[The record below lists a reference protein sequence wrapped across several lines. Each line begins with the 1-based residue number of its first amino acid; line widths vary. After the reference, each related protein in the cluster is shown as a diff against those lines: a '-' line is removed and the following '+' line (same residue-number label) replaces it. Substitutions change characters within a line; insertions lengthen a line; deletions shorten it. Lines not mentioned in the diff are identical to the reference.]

1 MDKYIPRIIIAG
13 VSSGS
18 GKTSVAT
25 GLMKALSDMGLEV
38 THEED
43 SNTFEGNAKIKAED
57 IASMTDYPVFSDDSG
72 LEIDALGGFP
82 GIHSA
87 RFMEG
92 HSYQEKCEEILH
104 RLEGKENRKA
114 RFVTAMVYLDKKN
127 GIEKTFFG
135 VNEGK
140 IISSYPKGEQNG
152 FGYDPIFFS
161 DDLMMTFGEA
171 DSVKKDEVSHRGRAL
186 REMIQYLIKGANYKE
201 FK

>member
-1 MDKYIPRIIIAG
+1 MKNIIVFATSNVNKVREVREMLEGMDVEIR
-13 VSSGS
+13 S
-18 GKTSVAT
+18 
-25 GLMKALSDMGLEV
+25 LSDMGLEV

-43 SNTFEGNAKIKAED
+43 RNTFEGNAKIKAED

-171 DSVKKDEVSHRGRAL
+171 DSVNKDEVSHRGRAL
-186 REMIQYLIKGANYKE
+186 REMIQYLIKENKR
-201 FK
+201 